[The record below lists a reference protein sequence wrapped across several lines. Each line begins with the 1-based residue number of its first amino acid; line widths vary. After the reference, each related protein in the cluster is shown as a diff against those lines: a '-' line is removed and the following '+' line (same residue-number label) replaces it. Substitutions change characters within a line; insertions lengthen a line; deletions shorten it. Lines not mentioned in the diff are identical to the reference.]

1 VEKLRKDGGREKLL
15 LVVVY
20 QLLLV
25 QVQEGV
31 RG

>member
-1 VEKLRKDGGREKLL
+1 MEKLRKDGGREKLL